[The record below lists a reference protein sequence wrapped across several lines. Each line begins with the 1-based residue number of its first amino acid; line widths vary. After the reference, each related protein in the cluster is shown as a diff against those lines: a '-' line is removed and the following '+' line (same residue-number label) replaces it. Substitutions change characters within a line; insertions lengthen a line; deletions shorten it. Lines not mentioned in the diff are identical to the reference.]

1 MSCKGA
7 VKLRQEAVL
16 PGALVPSLSEADH
29 VRPTPR
35 RPSLIELVAEG
46 GWGRDP
52 STQDTLC

>member
-16 PGALVPSLSEADH
+16 PGAHVPSLSEADY
-29 VRPTPR
+29 VKLTPR
-35 RPSLIELVAEG
+35 RPSLIELVAKE

-52 STQDTLC
+52 ST